1 MLVLFCLQR
10 KDDTADTL
18 RSRLGAFHAQTTPVI
33 DFYRGKGLLSAINAD
48 QQFDKVWA
56 QIATAMTKEGGK

>member
-1 MLVLFCLQR
+1 
-10 KDDTADTL
+10 
-18 RSRLGAFHAQTTPVI
+18 VI